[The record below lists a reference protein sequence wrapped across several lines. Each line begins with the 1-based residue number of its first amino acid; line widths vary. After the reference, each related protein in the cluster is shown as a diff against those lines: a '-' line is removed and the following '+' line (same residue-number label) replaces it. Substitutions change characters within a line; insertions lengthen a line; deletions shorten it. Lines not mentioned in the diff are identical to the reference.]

1 MKEFVISEAKTETAV
16 LDDVVVRLHFLA
28 HVVVLMAQLDAGG
41 AFAPLGVDE
50 LGAAQHRLLSLFV
63 ESEVVVAEYI

>member
-1 MKEFVISEAKTETAV
+1 M
-16 LDDVVVRLHFLA
+16 VVRLYFLA

-50 LGAAQHRLLSLFV
+50 LGAAQHRLLSLLV